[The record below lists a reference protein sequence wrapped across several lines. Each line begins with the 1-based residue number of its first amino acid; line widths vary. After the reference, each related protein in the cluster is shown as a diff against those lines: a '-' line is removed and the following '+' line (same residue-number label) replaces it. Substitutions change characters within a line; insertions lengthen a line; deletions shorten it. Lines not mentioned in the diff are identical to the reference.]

1 MLKRDQVV
9 VAVRDLIRREGLAS
23 GSRLPGMRRLM
34 SELKFSRATVL
45 AGLRDLEAAGVVEA
59 RERRGYFTK
68 VAAPR
73 VAHAPKLG
81 ALRGKTALIHAHLHA
96 VMTPG
101 IWPLGR
107 GEPSLDLLPADELG
121 AALRAALR
129 RSGRQEFGYAHPV
142 GRAELRTEL
151 SRHARNWGCRLGADD
166 LVITAGAMEAIE
178 LGIRATSEP
187 GDAVAVQVPVF
198 YGVWQAVELLGRR
211 VVPIPARENTGL
223 DLDALARALRET
235 KRLRAIIVVPS
246 FDNSLGAC
254 MPAEARSRLVALA
267 DKHNCAVIEDDVY
280 GDLGHTAVRPAC
292 AKAVDER
299 GIVLLC
305 GGFSKTVAPGF
316 RVGWIAPGLWRD
328 RVVAIK
334 AASTYTTP
342 TLLQDTLAIFMREGG
357 YKKALR
363 GLGREYG
370 RRVAC
375 FRSRLLAALPKA
387 CRVTNPG
394 GGYSLWVTSDQIAS
408 IGAEKMAARALGE
421 GFSLAPGALFF
432 PKEGGEASLRLHAGH
447 DWNDQTE
454 HAVELL
460 AAWLR

>member
-1 MLKRDQVV
+1 M
-9 VAVRDLIRREGLAS
+9 RDLIRREGLAS

-34 SELKFSRATVL
+34 SELNFSRATVL
-45 AGLRDLEAAGVVEA
+45 AGLRELEAAGVVEA

-73 VAHAPKLG
+73 VAHAPRLG
-81 ALRGKTALIHAHLHA
+81 ALRGKTALIHVHLHE

-107 GEPSLDLLPADELG
+107 GEPSLGLLPTDELG

-129 RSGRQEFGYAHPV
+129 RSGREEFGYAHPV

-151 SRHARNWGCRLGADD
+151 SRQARNWGCRLGADD
-166 LVITAGAMEAIE
+166 LVITTGAMEAIE

-187 GDAVAVQVPVF
+187 GDAIAVQVPVF
-198 YGVWQAVELLGRR
+198 YGVWQAVQLLGRR

-223 DLDALARALRET
+223 DLDALERALRET

-254 MPAEARSRLVALA
+254 MPAEARRRLVALA
-267 DKHNCAVIEDDVY
+267 DKHTCAVIEDDVY

-342 TLLQDTLAIFMREGG
+342 TLLQDALAIFMREGG

-363 GLGREYG
+363 GLGCEYG
-370 RRVAC
+370 RRVAY
-375 FRSRLLAALPKA
+375 FRSRLLEALPKT
-387 CRVTNPG
+387 CRVTNPA

-408 IGAEKMAARALGE
+408 IGAEKLAARALGE
-421 GFSLAPGALFF
+421 RFSLASGALFF
-432 PKEGGEASLRLHAGH
+432 PKEGGAASLRLHAGH
-447 DWNDQTE
+447 GWSDQAK